1 MATMYRSVLI
11 KDLCYS
17 KRKEEQM
24 STKIQKYAKTSYKD
38 LPVDIAVLH
47 DPRKKVFMSLLQ
59 NS

>member
-17 KRKEEQM
+17 KRKEQM

-47 DPRKKVFMSLLQ
+47 DPREKAFMSLLQ